1 MYKSL
6 LLNYFTVIFQSWS
19 QDPVSQLRI
28 FWGEKCSNKATF
40 LSDVGTKYKSYFCRS
55 QSL

>member
-28 FWGEKCSNKATF
+28 FWGKNVATKQHF
-40 LSDVGTKYKSYFCRS
+40 YLM
-55 QSL
+55 